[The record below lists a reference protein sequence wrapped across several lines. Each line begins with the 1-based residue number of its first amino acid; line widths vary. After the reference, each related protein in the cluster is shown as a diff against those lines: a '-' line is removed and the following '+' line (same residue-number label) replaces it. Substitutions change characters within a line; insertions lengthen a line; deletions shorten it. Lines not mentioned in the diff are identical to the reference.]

1 MRYLSLA
8 LLLLLLMLQPN
19 FTAAADQDADL
30 QNLYTALNMLNQQQ
44 QAIYQQFQMVQ
55 EVRRSSLPLY
65 GTSMLPQLMGAP
77 ANYDEAVAAQ
87 KSAIRR
93 GEDLSQQ
100 ADQLLEKYNEI
111 EEMKKPLQQKIYSLT
126 LGK

>member
-19 FTAAADQDADL
+19 FTAAADQDAEL

>member
-8 LLLLLLMLQPN
+8 LLLLMLQPGLS
-19 FTAAADQDADL
+19 TAADKSAEL
-30 QNLYTALNMLNQQQ
+30 QALYNALNMLNQQQ

-55 EVRRSSLPLY
+55 EVRRIALPRY
-65 GTSMLPQLMGAP
+65 GYSPSMLPQFMGPP
-77 ANYDEAVAAQ
+77 ANYDEVVAAQ

-93 GEDLSQQ
+93 DEDLSQQ
-100 ADQLLEKYNEI
+100 ADQLLDKYNEI

-126 LGK
+126 LSK